1 MAKEI
6 KGELDGRGLRIGIVV
21 SRFNDFLTD
30 QLVKGAVDCL
40 QRHAVTHDDIQI
52 VHVPGA
58 FEIPLA
64 AKELASSDKVDAV
77 LCLGVII
84 RGETPHFDYVA
95 GQASAGIMKVSLETK
110 IPVIFGVVTTEN
122 LQQAIDRCGVKA
134 GNKGWDSAMAGIEM
148 ARVLKK
154 VRNT

>member
-1 MAKEI
+1 MSKEI
-6 KGELDGRGLRIGIVV
+6 KGTLDGRGLRFGIVV

-30 QLVKGAVDCL
+30 QLLKGAIDCL
-40 QRHAVTHDDIQI
+40 DRHSAESENILV

-64 AKELASSDKVDAV
+64 AQELASSGKVDAV

-95 GQASAGIMKVSLETK
+95 GQASAGIMKVALETR
-110 IPVIFGVVTTEN
+110 IPVIFGLVTTEN
-122 LQQAIDRCGVKA
+122 LQQAIDRCGTKS
-134 GNKGWDSAMAGIEM
+134 GNKGWDAAMAGIEM
-148 ARVLKK
+148 VQVIKK
-154 VRNT
+154 VGSA

>member
-1 MAKEI
+1 MAKEL
-6 KGELDGRGLRIGIVV
+6 KGELDGRGLRISIVV

-40 QRHAVTHDDIQI
+40 ERHSVSHDDIQI

-64 AKELASSDKVDAV
+64 AKELASSGKVDAV

-95 GQASAGIMKVSLETK
+95 GQAAAGIMKVSLERK

-148 ARVLKK
+148 ARVLRK
-154 VRNT
+154 VRST

>member
-6 KGELDGRGLRIGIVV
+6 KGEFDGRGLRFGIVV

-30 QLVKGAVDCL
+30 QLVKGALDCL
-40 QRHAVTHDDIQI
+40 ERHAVNHDDIRI

-64 AKELASSDKVDAV
+64 AQELASSGKVDAV

-110 IPVIFGVVTTEN
+110 IPVIFGIVTTEN
-122 LQQAIDRCGVKA
+122 LQQAIDRCGSKA
-134 GNKGWDSAMAGIEM
+134 GNKGWDCAMAGIEM

-154 VRNT
+154 VSGA